1 VQLAEARIIE
11 NAVSKEPQPLTKPD
25 ERSEKLTDEAVAQL
39 NVSLTNCHKV
49 VSDYRATLLHKPRR
63 RADNPKRD

>member
-1 VQLAEARIIE
+1 
-11 NAVSKEPQPLTKPD
+11 LTKPD